1 MKKFGLT
8 LALLFSPVA
17 PVLGGQIVSAQ
28 DSSTL
33 TVQMP
38 SANDQAP
45 GAQPKAATQPA
56 TASQTQP
63 PKDEGQSQ
71 PAQPSQPA
79 PQDQPAAAPAQA
91 PVAQNS
97 NPQDATAQSAPA
109 PDAQAPA
116 DAQWP
121 APVAAGQAATGNEPT
136 ATATEQTAAAEPAT
150 AKNAKAS
157 MAEEIVAAAERQADL
172 LGGQPGVFELDV
184 NFAATMNRA
193 MAGHLELRWESKD
206 HWWRH
211 IEMDNF
217 TQTMM
222 RNGGKIYTS
231 SNVHYVPAEVT
242 ELINLLGFAE
252 DEASRGE
259 IAVTVQNERKEL
271 GVRVQCI
278 QTALKQLDNQPDEV
292 CLSATSHDI
301 LSDDWRAAPD
311 QRRKA
316 VFTHYMAFGNYRYP
330 SELELA
336 VNGKKVLVANVTNLS
351 ATPFDE
357 SLLDPLKKLMQ
368 PQAPSLS
375 IAEAK

>member
-1 MKKFGLT
+1 M
-8 LALLFSPVA
+8 
-17 PVLGGQIVSAQ
+17 
-28 DSSTL
+28 
-33 TVQMP
+33 
-38 SANDQAP
+38 
-45 GAQPKAATQPA
+45 
-56 TASQTQP
+56 
-63 PKDEGQSQ
+63 
-71 PAQPSQPA
+71 
-79 PQDQPAAAPAQA
+79 
-91 PVAQNS
+91 AQN
-97 NPQDATAQSAPA
+97 TPA
-109 PDAQAPA
+109 PDAQPPAVAQDPAPA
-116 DAQWP
+116 
-121 APVAAGQAATGNEPT
+121 AAGQTTAGADQAATTPD
-136 ATATEQTAAAEPAT
+136 AQPAT

-157 MAEEIVAAAERQADL
+157 MAEEIVAAAEKQADL

-184 NFAATMNRA
+184 NFAASMNRA
-193 MAGHLELRWESKD
+193 MVGHLELRWESKD

-252 DEASRGE
+252 DEASRGQ
-259 IAVTVQNERKEL
+259 IAVTVQNDRKEF
-271 GVRVQCI
+271 GVRAQCI